1 MSFDRRRWP
10 HVPALPFLLRNIVMS
25 QRIFTTSCILAGGL
39 LVKFGAP
46 LPAVAAG
53 LMLAWLWNWKL
64 RDAVARML

>member
-1 MSFDRRRWP
+1 
-10 HVPALPFLLRNIVMS
+10 MS
-25 QRIFTTSCILAGGL
+25 QRIFTTSCIVAGGL

-64 RDAVARML
+64 RDLVASKL